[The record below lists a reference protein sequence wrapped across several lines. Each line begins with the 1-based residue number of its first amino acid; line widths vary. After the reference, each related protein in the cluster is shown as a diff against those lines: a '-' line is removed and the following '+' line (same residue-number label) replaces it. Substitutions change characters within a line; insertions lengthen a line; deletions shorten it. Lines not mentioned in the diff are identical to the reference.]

1 VFLIETST
9 CVSLL
14 RRRLPRVAERLTG
27 VSPDALGISAISAAE
42 LYHGVGQ
49 SNFGD
54 AELGRVREL
63 LEILT
68 VLDFGTNAAISYGIV
83 RRMLE
88 ARGLV
93 IGQFDML
100 IAGHALSVGA
110 TLVTHNTREFR
121 RVPGLVVEDWGA

>member
-1 VFLIETST
+1 MFLIETST

-14 RRRLPRVAERLTG
+14 RRRLPQVAERLKN
-27 VSPDALGISAISAAE
+27 VSPDELAISAVSAAE

-54 AELGRVREL
+54 VELARVREL
-63 LEILT
+63 LEVVA
-68 VLDFGTNAAISYGIV
+68 VLDFGTNAAISYGVV
-83 RRMLE
+83 RRVLE
-88 ARGLV
+88 RTGNV

-110 TLVTHNTREFR
+110 TVVTHNTREFR